1 MVIYIRLES
10 VELKGFKSFAN
21 RTKIK
26 FDNQITAVVGPNGS
40 GKSNIADAIKWVLGE
55 QSVKSLR
62 GKKMDDVIFQGADDK
77 KPMNMAEVNLS
88 FNNKDRAL
96 SSDYDLV
103 KISRRIFRNGDNE
116 YRLNGKRVR
125 LKDIKEL
132 FLDTG
137 IGKEGYSVI
146 GQGRIDEIL
155 NSSNQERRNIFE
167 EASGIATHKYRREE
181 SLKKLSKVDE
191 DLEIIQREWDY
202 KNKDKNKLEIEA
214 KNFEKYTEIESLL
227 NEKAYLFYA
236 NKSKSLNEKNKD
248 LIEQIKIL
256 KNNQEEKTREFDKI
270 NESLLPIAENI
281 RDLENKYK
289 NLNQNILDNE
299 KNIDKYTNKIN
310 LDRQKL
316 LYNKKD
322 LERNNSDFKSY
333 DEKFKNYEISLKN
346 QKDKLENTKNVIR
359 NLEEKN
365 RKLSEKKDESID
377 LLSSIQKEIERL
389 KKEGEDLNKLIY
401 DYDIDQKTRTILEKQ
416 RFENNK
422 IINEK
427 IQELNSDLSNIS
439 KDLNELENEKENLSK
454 DIEEKNTNLEKIKEK
469 ILNEI
474 NKKDDLEKAIN
485 QNKLSCKEEISNY
498 KIQKSLMERN
508 EGYFYSVSD
517 FLKKTKNTE
526 IEKLYINTL
535 ANLITVKSGYEEII
549 ENLIGQGLQNIVT
562 WSKKDTREI
571 INFVNKNKLGRI
583 TFLPLDSIKQNKKA
597 RVEEKEVIA
606 MAYDLV
612 SFDSKLENIIN
623 HFLSNTVVVKNIDD
637 AVSLSNKIKG
647 YRIISLNLDLIN
659 TWGSMVAGVN
669 KARKSNINILNR
681 NKKIN
686 EIKSRINKLRNERND
701 LLENYNS
708 LNIKLEENQRL
719 RQTKEDE
726 LVEAN
731 ENLIDIRSIFDKKNY
746 QKQSLIQRIDE
757 LKESLNE
764 SKEEENF
771 KDIEK
776 IKLKLS
782 NVKKEDE
789 ILKEKSIENGKL
801 INDLSNEI
809 FKNKNSIEINTR
821 DLNILENRI
830 SEDENS
836 LLNLKQNIEFN
847 QKMKKSL
854 EESLINLEKEISACE
869 NKVFDTKEKLKED
882 EKNKI
887 KISMEIDEK
896 KNSNHKLLSLS
907 KNIENELNEYSM
919 KIVKFNYKLEAIS
932 KDLKNLEDEIRPF
945 ISKSLEDL
953 KENNYEN
960 SSKQIKKEE
969 LFNLQKELTQVGFF
983 DENSKEDFE
992 KAYKEFEFLDKQKID
1007 LEKSKK
1013 DIEKMIKKLE
1023 EDMKDEFI
1031 KNFNIIDEK
1040 FQRIFKELF
1049 MGGKAKLSL
1058 DSNDLLDAGIDISAC
1073 PPGKST
1079 KNISLLSGGEKS
1091 LTAVALLFAIFE
1103 TNPAPFSLLDEID
1116 AAMDESN
1123 IKRYIDYLKSLSDKT
1138 QFIMITHRQTTMQL
1152 AEKIHGVTIGDGGIS
1167 KIYSID
1173 FDDEK

>member
-1 MVIYIRLES
+1 MIYIRLES

-236 NKSKSLNEKNKD
+236 NKSKSLNEKNRD

-289 NLNQNILDNE
+289 NLDQRILDNE

-316 LYNKKD
+316 AYNKKD
-322 LERNNSDFKSY
+322 LERNNNDFKSY

-346 QKDKLENTKNVIR
+346 QKDKLENTKNIIK

-365 RKLSEKKDESID
+365 RKLSEKKDESIA

-427 IQELNSDLSNIS
+427 IQELNNDLSNLS
-439 KDLNELENEKENLSK
+439 KDLNKLEKEKENLSK
-454 DIEEKNTNLEKIKEK
+454 DIEEKNTNLENIKEK
-469 ILNEI
+469 IINEI
-474 NKKDDLEKAIN
+474 NKKDDLEKEIN
-485 QNKLSCKEEISNY
+485 QNNLSCKEEISNY

-571 INFVNKNKLGRI
+571 INFVNENKLGRI

-623 HFLSNTVVVKNIDD
+623 HFLSNTIVVKNIDD

-686 EIKSRINKLRNERND
+686 EIKSRINKLRNERNE

-708 LNIKLEENQRL
+708 LNIELEENQRL
-719 RQTKEDE
+719 RQKKEDE

-789 ILKEKSIENGKL
+789 ILKEKSIENSKL

-869 NKVFDTKEKLKED
+869 NKVVDTKEKVKED
-882 EKNKI
+882 EENKI

-953 KENNYEN
+953 KENNYAN

-969 LFNLQKELTQVGFF
+969 LFNLQKKLTQVGFF

>member
-1 MVIYIRLES
+1 MIYIRLES

-77 KPMNMAEVNLS
+77 KSMNMAEVNLS

-289 NLNQNILDNE
+289 NLNQSILDNE

-316 LYNKKD
+316 SYNKKD

-346 QKDKLENTKNVIR
+346 QKDKLENTKNIIK

-365 RKLSEKKDESID
+365 RKLSEKKDESIA

-427 IQELNSDLSNIS
+427 IQELNTDLSNLS
-439 KDLNELENEKENLSK
+439 KDLNELEKEKENLSK

-469 ILNEI
+469 ISNEI

-612 SFDSKLENIIN
+612 SYDSKLENIIN

-669 KARKSNINILNR
+669 KDRKSNINILNR

-686 EIKSRINKLRNERND
+686 EIKYRINKLRNERNE

-708 LNIKLEENQRL
+708 LNIELEENQRL
-719 RQTKEDE
+719 RQKKEDE
-726 LVEAN
+726 LVKAN

-757 LKESLNE
+757 LKESLKE

-789 ILKEKSIENGKL
+789 ILKEKSIENSKL

-882 EKNKI
+882 EENKI

-953 KENNYEN
+953 KENNYAN

-969 LFNLQKELTQVGFF
+969 LFNLQKKLTQVGFF

>member
-1 MVIYIRLES
+1 MIYIRLES
-10 VELKGFKSFAN
+10 VELKGFKSFAE

-26 FDNQITAVVGPNGS
+26 FNNQITAVVGPNGS

-62 GKKMDDVIFQGADDK
+62 GKKMDDVIFQGSDRK

-88 FNNKDRAL
+88 FDNKDRAL

-103 KISRRIFRNGDNE
+103 KISRRIYRNGDNE

-125 LKDIKEL
+125 LKDVKEL

-181 SLKKLSKVDE
+181 SLKKLSKVDD
-191 DLEIIQREWDY
+191 DLEIIQREWEY

-214 KNFEKYTEIESLL
+214 KNFDKYHEIEDLL
-227 NEKAYLFYA
+227 DKKSYYFYIRR
-236 NKSKSLNEKNKD
+236 SKSLEEKNKE
-248 LIEQIKIL
+248 LIEDIKNI
-256 KNNQEEKTREFDKI
+256 KKVQEEKTREFDKV
-270 NESLLPIAENI
+270 NESLLPIADSI
-281 RDLENKYK
+281 RNLEKNYEKICQDILNK
-289 NLNQNILDNE
+289 E
-299 KNIDKYTNKIN
+299 KNIDRLTNKIQ
-310 LDRQKL
+310 LDEQKL
-316 LYNKKD
+316 SYNQKD
-322 LERNNSDFKSY
+322 LERNKKDFESY
-333 DEKFKNYEISLKN
+333 DEKIKKYKISLDN
-346 QKDKLENTKNVIR
+346 QKSKLDQTKNLIK
-359 NLEEKN
+359 NLEIENEDFLKKKKQNLSTLSNIKN
-365 RKLSEKKDESID
+365 DLVSLKDSEKK
-377 LLSSIQKEIERL
+377 
-389 KKEGEDLNKLIY
+389 LNKLIY
-401 DYDIDQKTRTILEKQ
+401 DYDIDQKTRLILKERRDK
-416 RFENNK
+416 NNK
-422 IINEK
+422 EIKEK
-427 IQELNSDLSNIS
+427 ISDFEKELTDIKKDLSVF
-439 KDLNELENEKENLSK
+439 E
-454 DIEEKNTNLEKIKEK
+454 EEKNTLSKKINDTDENINKIKEK
-469 ILNEI
+469 ILSDN
-474 NKKDDLEKAIN
+474 NQKDLLEKDIN
-485 QNKLSCKEEISNY
+485 QNNLSCKEEISKY
-498 KIQKSLMERN
+498 KIQKSMIERN
-508 EGYFYSVSD
+508 DGYFYSVSD

-526 IEKLYINTL
+526 IEKYYINTL

-597 RVEEKEVIA
+597 RVDEKEVIA

-612 SFDSKLENIIN
+612 SYDDRLESIIN

-637 AVSLSNKIKG
+637 AISLSNKIKG
-647 YRIISLNLDLIN
+647 YRIISLQLDLIN
-659 TWGSMVAGVN
+659 TWGSMAAGVN
-669 KARKSNINILNR
+669 KSRKSNINILNR

-686 EIKSRINKLRNERND
+686 EIKARINNLRNERNELLDSFNNINIEIEKNKEILVNNEQVSLD
-701 LLENYNS
+701 LKEKYSNKNLE
-708 LNIKLEENQRL
+708 
-719 RQTKEDE
+719 
-726 LVEAN
+726 
-731 ENLIDIRSIFDKKNY
+731 IDRKTY
-746 QKQSLIQRIDE
+746 QKETFLQRIKE
-757 LKESLNE
+757 LKESLRE
-764 SKEEENF
+764 SSEDEEF

-776 IKLKLS
+776 IKLDLEDIS
-782 NVKKEDE
+782 KKIKNLENQADE
-789 ILKEKSIENGKL
+789 KNIL
-801 INDLSNEI
+801 INDLSNQI

-830 SEDENS
+830 GED
-836 LLNLKQNIEFN
+836 QN
-847 QKMKKSL
+847 
-854 EESLINLEKEISACE
+854 SLINLEENIKFNQKLKISLDKTLENLENEISLSKEKIEKSKNSLDKFEQTKLDLNKEI
-869 NKVFDTKEKLKED
+869 DD
-882 EKNKI
+882 
-887 KISMEIDEK
+887 K
-896 KNSNHKLLSLS
+896 KKANHELLSLS
-907 KNIENELNEYSM
+907 KNMENELNEYSM
-919 KIVKFNYKLEAIS
+919 KIVQFNYKLEAIS

-945 ISKSLEDL
+945 ISKPLDKL
-953 KENNYEN
+953 KENNYEEKEL
-960 SSKQIKKEE
+960 SVKKED
-969 LFNLQKELTQVGFF
+969 LFDLQKKLGNIGFF
-983 DENSKEDFE
+983 DENSKENFKKINE
-992 KAYKEFEFLDKQKID
+992 EFEFLDKQKID
-1007 LEKSKK
+1007 LELAKK

-1023 EDMKDEFI
+1023 NDMKDEFI
-1031 KNFNIIDEK
+1031 KNFNIIDRK

-1049 MGGKAKLSL
+1049 MGGNAKLSL
-1058 DSNDLLDAGIDISAC
+1058 DSNELLDAGIDISAC

-1123 IKRYIDYLKSLSDKT
+1123 IKRYIDYLKSLSNNT

-1173 FDDEK
+1173 FEQNK

>member
-1 MVIYIRLES
+1 MIYIRLES
-10 VELKGFKSFAN
+10 VELKGFKSFAE
-21 RTKIK
+21 RTNIK

-62 GKKMDDVIFQGADDK
+62 GKKMDDVIFQGSDGK

-88 FNNKDRAL
+88 FDNKDRAL

-103 KISRRIFRNGDNE
+103 KISRRIYRNGDNE

-125 LKDIKEL
+125 LKDVKEL

-181 SLKKLSKVDE
+181 SLKKLTKVDD
-191 DLEIIQREWDY
+191 DLEIIQREWEY

-214 KNFEKYTEIESLL
+214 KNFDKYHEIEKLL
-227 NEKAYLFYA
+227 DKKSFYFYISR
-236 NKSKSLNEKNKD
+236 SKSLEENNIELTNK
-248 LIEQIKIL
+248 IKKIQNL
-256 KNNQEEKTREFDKI
+256 QDEKTREFDEV
-270 NESLLPIAENI
+270 NESLLPIAESI
-281 RDLENKYK
+281 RNLEKRYDNTSQEI
-289 NLNQNILDNE
+289 LNNE
-299 KNIDKYTNKIN
+299 KNIDKLTNKIQ
-310 LDRQKL
+310 LDGQKL
-316 LYNKKD
+316 SYNQKD
-322 LERNNSDFKSY
+322 LERNINDFKSY
-333 DEKFKNYEISLKN
+333 DDKIKKYKLSLEDQKNKLKQTKILIEN
-346 QKDKLENTKNVIR
+346 LENKNKELLD
-359 NLEEKN
+359 NKEESHES
-365 RKLSEKKDESID
+365 LSKI
-377 LLSSIQKEIERL
+377 
-389 KKEGEDLNKLIY
+389 KKELIELEKSDKKLKKLIY
-401 DYDIDQKTRTILEKQ
+401 DYDIDQKTRLILKEQ
-416 RFENNK
+416 RDQNNK
-422 IINEK
+422 EIKKKIIEFEK
-427 IQELNSDLSNIS
+427 EISSLKNDLLNHEEEKKVISEKNI
-439 KDLNELENEKENLSK
+439 ENEKEIDQL
-454 DIEEKNTNLEKIKEK
+454 KEK
-469 ILNEI
+469 ISDKNSQKNI
-474 NKKDDLEKAIN
+474 LEKSIN
-485 QNKLSCKEEISNY
+485 QNNLSCKEEISKY
-498 KIQKSLMERN
+498 KIQKSILERN

-526 IEKLYINTL
+526 IEKYYINTL
-535 ANLITVKSGYEEII
+535 ANLITVKSGYEEVI
-549 ENLIGQGLQNIVT
+549 ENLIGSGLQNIVT

-571 INFVNKNKLGRI
+571 INFVNNNKLGRI

-597 RVEEKEVIA
+597 RVNEKEVIA

-612 SFDSKLENIIN
+612 SYDDKLENIVN

-637 AVSLSNKIKG
+637 AISLSNKIKG
-647 YRIISLNLDLIN
+647 YRIISLQLDLIN

-669 KARKSNINILNR
+669 KSRKSNINILNR

-686 EIKSRINKLRNERND
+686 EIKKRIVSLRNERND
-701 LLENYNS
+701 LLESFNNIDLEIEKNS
-708 LNIKLEENQRL
+708 NLLNENQ
-719 RQTKEDE
+719 QISFE
-726 LVEAN
+726 LN
-731 ENLIDIRSIFDKKNY
+731 EKLSSINILLERKKY
-746 QKQSLIQRIDE
+746 QIETLSKRYLE

-764 SKEEENF
+764 SLEDEDF

-776 IKLKLS
+776 IKSDLE
-782 NVKKEDE
+782 VVRKKVNNLNEE
-789 ILKEKSIENGKL
+789 INIKNNL

-809 FKNKNSIEINTR
+809 FKNKNSIEINKR
-821 DLNILENRI
+821 DLNILENKI
-830 SEDENS
+830 NEDQNS
-836 LLNLKQNIEFN
+836 LVNLEENIKLN
-847 QKMKKSL
+847 QKLKSSL
-854 EESLINLEKEISACE
+854 EKTLEDLEEDINFS
-869 NKVFDTKEKLKED
+869 
-882 EKNKI
+882 KNKI
-887 KISMEIDEK
+887 KSSKDNLQKLKENKLEVSKEIEDK
-896 KNSNHKLLSLS
+896 KKSNHELLSLS
-907 KNIENELNEYSM
+907 KKIENDLNEYSM
-919 KIVKFNYKLEAIS
+919 KVVKFNYKLEAIS

-945 ISKSLEDL
+945 ISKPLEKL
-953 KENNYEN
+953 KENKYNDKDV
-960 SSKQIKKEE
+960 SVKKED
-969 LFNLQKELTQVGFF
+969 LFYLQKKLGNVGFF
-983 DENSKEDFE
+983 DENSKEN
-992 KAYKEFEFLDKQKID
+992 YKKVNDEFEFLDRQKVD
-1007 LEKSKK
+1007 LEESKK

-1023 EDMKDEFI
+1023 DEMKDEFI

-1049 MGGKAKLSL
+1049 MGGNAKLSL

-1123 IKRYIDYLKSLSDKT
+1123 IKRYIDYLKSLSNNT

-1173 FDDEK
+1173 FEEKN

>member
-1 MVIYIRLES
+1 MIYIRLES

-289 NLNQNILDNE
+289 NLNQSILDNE

-333 DEKFKNYEISLKN
+333 DEKFKNYEVSLKN
-346 QKDKLENTKNVIR
+346 QKDKLENTKNIIK

-365 RKLSEKKDESID
+365 RNLSEKKDESIA

-427 IQELNSDLSNIS
+427 IQELNDDLSNLS
-439 KDLNELENEKENLSK
+439 KDLNELEKEKENLSK

-469 ILNEI
+469 IISEI
-474 NKKDDLEKAIN
+474 NKKDDLEKSIN

-571 INFVNKNKLGRI
+571 INFVNENKLGRI

-612 SFDSKLENIIN
+612 TYDSKLENIIN

-708 LNIKLEENQRL
+708 LNIKLEENKIL
-719 RQTKEDE
+719 RQKKEDE

-789 ILKEKSIENGKL
+789 ILKEKSIENSKL

-869 NKVFDTKEKLKED
+869 KKVVDTKEKVKED

-945 ISKSLEDL
+945 ISKQLEDL

-969 LFNLQKELTQVGFF
+969 LFNLQKQLTQVGFF

>member
-1 MVIYIRLES
+1 MIYIRLES

-289 NLNQNILDNE
+289 NLNQSILDNE

-346 QKDKLENTKNVIR
+346 QKDKLENAKNIIK

-365 RKLSEKKDESID
+365 RKLSEKKDESIA

-427 IQELNSDLSNIS
+427 IQELNSDLLNIS
-439 KDLNELENEKENLSK
+439 KDLNELENKKENLSK

-469 ILNEI
+469 IINEI

-623 HFLSNTVVVKNIDD
+623 HFLSNTIVVKNIDD

-719 RQTKEDE
+719 RQKKEDE
-726 LVEAN
+726 LVKVN

-789 ILKEKSIENGKL
+789 ILKEKSIENSKL

-830 SEDENS
+830 NEDENS

-869 NKVFDTKEKLKED
+869 NKVVDTKERVKED

-969 LFNLQKELTQVGFF
+969 LFNLQKKLTQVGFF

-1049 MGGKAKLSL
+1049 MGGKAKLRL

>member
-1 MVIYIRLES
+1 MIYIRLES
-10 VELKGFKSFAN
+10 VELKGFKSFAEK
-21 RTKIK
+21 TKIK

-62 GKKMDDVIFQGADDK
+62 GKKMDDVIFQGSDGK

-88 FNNKDRAL
+88 FDNKDRAL

-125 LKDIKEL
+125 LKDVKEL

-181 SLKKLSKVDE
+181 SLKKLSKVDD
-191 DLEIIQREWDY
+191 DLEIIQREWEY
-202 KNKDKNKLEIEA
+202 KDKDKNKLEIEA
-214 KNFEKYTEIESLL
+214 KNFDKYHEIEELL
-227 NEKAYLFYA
+227 DEKSFYFYISR
-236 NKSKSLNEKNKD
+236 SKSLEENNIELTNKIKNIQNLQD
-248 LIEQIKIL
+248 
-256 KNNQEEKTREFDKI
+256 EKTREFDEV
-270 NESLLPIAENI
+270 NESLLPIAESI
-281 RDLENKYK
+281 RELEKKYDK
-289 NLNQNILDNE
+289 TCQEIINNE
-299 KNIDKYTNKIN
+299 KNIDKLTNKIQ
-310 LDRQKL
+310 LDGQKL
-316 LYNKKD
+316 SYNQKD
-322 LERNNSDFKSY
+322 LERNINDFKSY
-333 DEKFKNYEISLKN
+333 DEKIKKYKLSLEEQKNKLKQTKILIEN
-346 QKDKLENTKNVIR
+346 LENKNKELSDNKVESHESLSKIKNELI
-359 NLEEKN
+359 NLEKSDK
-365 RKLSEKKDESID
+365 KLK
-377 LLSSIQKEIERL
+377 
-389 KKEGEDLNKLIY
+389 KLIY
-401 DYDIDQKTRTILEKQ
+401 DYDIDQKTRLILKEQRDQNNKEIKKKILEFEKEISSLKNDLLNHEEEKKVISEKIIENKKEINQVKEKISDKNSQKNILEK
-416 RFENNK
+416 
-422 IINEK
+422 
-427 IQELNSDLSNIS
+427 S
-439 KDLNELENEKENLSK
+439 
-454 DIEEKNTNLEKIKEK
+454 
-469 ILNEI
+469 
-474 NKKDDLEKAIN
+474 IN
-485 QNKLSCKEEISNY
+485 QNNLSCKEEISKY
-498 KIQKSLMERN
+498 KIQKSILERN
-508 EGYFYSVSD
+508 DGYFYAVSD

-526 IEKLYINTL
+526 IEKYYINTL
-535 ANLITVKSGYEEII
+535 ANLITVKSGYEEVI
-549 ENLIGQGLQNIVT
+549 ENLIGSGLQNIVT

-571 INFVNKNKLGRI
+571 INFVNNNKLGRI

-597 RVEEKEVIA
+597 RVNEKEVIA

-612 SFDSKLENIIN
+612 SYDDKLENIVN

-637 AVSLSNKIKG
+637 AISLSNKIKG
-647 YRIISLNLDLIN
+647 YRIISLQLDLIN

-669 KARKSNINILNR
+669 KSRKSNINILNR

-686 EIKSRINKLRNERND
+686 EIKKRIVRLRNERND
-701 LLENYNS
+701 LLDSFNNIDSEIEKNNNLLNENKHIS
-708 LNIKLEENQRL
+708 FELNEKLSSINI
-719 RQTKEDE
+719 
-726 LVEAN
+726 LVE
-731 ENLIDIRSIFDKKNY
+731 RKKY
-746 QKQSLIQRIDE
+746 QIETLSKRYLE

-764 SKEEENF
+764 SLEDEDF

-776 IKLKLS
+776 IKSDLE
-782 NVKKEDE
+782 VVRKKVNNLNEE
-789 ILKEKSIENGKL
+789 INIKNNL

-809 FKNKNSIEINTR
+809 FKNKNSIEINKR
-821 DLNILENRI
+821 DLNILENKI
-830 SEDENS
+830 NEDQNS
-836 LLNLKQNIEFN
+836 LVNLEENIKLN
-847 QKMKKSL
+847 QKLKSSL
-854 EESLINLEKEISACE
+854 EKTLEDLEEEINFS
-869 NKVFDTKEKLKED
+869 
-882 EKNKI
+882 KNKI
-887 KISMEIDEK
+887 KSSKDNLQKLKENKLKVSKEIEEK
-896 KNSNHKLLSLS
+896 KKSNHELLSLS
-907 KNIENELNEYSM
+907 KKIENDLNEYSM

-945 ISKSLEDL
+945 ISKPLEKL
-953 KENNYEN
+953 KENRYNDKDF
-960 SSKQIKKEE
+960 SVKKED
-969 LFNLQKELTQVGFF
+969 LFYLQKKLGNVGFF
-983 DENSKEDFE
+983 EENSKEN
-992 KAYKEFEFLDKQKID
+992 YKKINDEFEFLDRQKVD
-1007 LEKSKK
+1007 LEESKK

-1023 EDMKDEFI
+1023 DEMKDEFI

-1049 MGGKAKLSL
+1049 MGGNAKLSL

-1123 IKRYIDYLKSLSDKT
+1123 IKRYIDYLKSLSNNT

-1173 FDDEK
+1173 FEEKN

>member
-1 MVIYIRLES
+1 MIYIRLES

-62 GKKMDDVIFQGADDK
+62 GKKMDDVIFQGANDK

-214 KNFEKYTEIESLL
+214 KNFEKYIEIESLL

-248 LIEQIKIL
+248 LIEQIEIL
-256 KNNQEEKTREFDKI
+256 KNNQEEKTREFDKV

-289 NLNQNILDNE
+289 NLNQSILDNE

-316 LYNKKD
+316 AYNKKD
-322 LERNNSDFKSY
+322 LERNNNDFKSY

-346 QKDKLENTKNVIR
+346 QKDKLENTKNIIK

-365 RKLSEKKDESID
+365 KKLSEKKDESIA

-427 IQELNSDLSNIS
+427 IQELNTDLSNLS
-439 KDLNELENEKENLSK
+439 KDLNELEKEKENLSK

-469 ILNEI
+469 IINEI

-686 EIKSRINKLRNERND
+686 EIKYRINKLRNERNE

-708 LNIKLEENQRL
+708 LNIKIEENQRL
-719 RQTKEDE
+719 RQKKEDE
-726 LVEAN
+726 LVKAN
-731 ENLIDIRSIFDKKNY
+731 ENLIDIRSILDKKNY

-789 ILKEKSIENGKL
+789 ILKEKSIENSKL

-869 NKVFDTKEKLKED
+869 NKVFDTKEKVKED

-907 KNIENELNEYSM
+907 KNIENKLNEYSM

-969 LFNLQKELTQVGFF
+969 LFNLQKKLTQVGFF

>member
-1 MVIYIRLES
+1 MIYIRLES

-256 KNNQEEKTREFDKI
+256 KNNQEEKNREFDRI
-270 NESLLPIAENI
+270 NKSLLPIAENI

-289 NLNQNILDNE
+289 NLNQRILDNE

-322 LERNNSDFKSY
+322 LERNNNDFKSY
-333 DEKFKNYEISLKN
+333 DEKFKNYELSLKK

-365 RKLSEKKDESID
+365 RKLSEKKDESIA
-377 LLSSIQKEIERL
+377 LLPSIQKEIERL

-549 ENLIGQGLQNIVT
+549 ENLIGQGLQNIIT

-612 SFDSKLENIIN
+612 SFDLKLENIIN

-726 LVEAN
+726 LVKAN
-731 ENLIDIRSIFDKKNY
+731 ENLIDIRFIFDKKNY
-746 QKQSLIQRIDE
+746 HKQSLIQRIDE

-789 ILKEKSIENGKL
+789 ILKEKSIENSKL

-809 FKNKNSIEINTR
+809 FKNKNTIEINTR

-969 LFNLQKELTQVGFF
+969 LFNLQKKLTQVGFF

-992 KAYKEFEFLDKQKID
+992 KAYKEFEFLNKQKID

>member
-1 MVIYIRLES
+1 MIYIRLES
-10 VELKGFKSFAN
+10 VELKGFKSFAE

-62 GKKMDDVIFQGADDK
+62 GKKMDDVIFQGSDGK

-88 FNNKDRAL
+88 FDNKDRAL

-125 LKDIKEL
+125 LKDVKEL

-181 SLKKLSKVDE
+181 SLKKLSKVDD
-191 DLEIIQREWDY
+191 DLEIIQREWEY

-214 KNFEKYTEIESLL
+214 KNFDKYHEIEELL
-227 NEKAYLFYA
+227 DKKSFYFYISR
-236 NKSKSLNEKNKD
+236 SKSLEENNIELINKIKNIQNLQD
-248 LIEQIKIL
+248 
-256 KNNQEEKTREFDKI
+256 EKTREFDEV
-270 NESLLPIAENI
+270 NESLLPIAESI
-281 RDLENKYK
+281 RELEKKYDK
-289 NLNQNILDNE
+289 TCQEIINNE
-299 KNIDKYTNKIN
+299 KNIDKLTNKIQ
-310 LDRQKL
+310 LDCQKL
-316 LYNKKD
+316 SYNQKD
-322 LERNNSDFKSY
+322 LERNINDFKSY
-333 DEKFKNYEISLKN
+333 DEKIKKYKLSLEDQKNKLKQTKILIEN
-346 QKDKLENTKNVIR
+346 LENKNKELSDNKEESHESLSKIKNELI
-359 NLEEKN
+359 NLEK
-365 RKLSEKKDESID
+365 SDKK
-377 LLSSIQKEIERL
+377 
-389 KKEGEDLNKLIY
+389 LNKLIY
-401 DYDIDQKTRTILEKQ
+401 DYDIDQKTRLILKEQRDQNNKEIKKKILE
-416 RFENNK
+416 FEKEISSLKNDLLNHEEEKKVISEK
-422 IINEK
+422 II
-427 IQELNSDLSNIS
+427 
-439 KDLNELENEKENLSK
+439 ENEKEINQV
-454 DIEEKNTNLEKIKEK
+454 KEK
-469 ILNEI
+469 ISDENSQKNI
-474 NKKDDLEKAIN
+474 LEKSIN
-485 QNKLSCKEEISNY
+485 QNNLSCKEEISKY
-498 KIQKSLMERN
+498 KIQKSILERN
-508 EGYFYSVSD
+508 DGYFYAVSD

-526 IEKLYINTL
+526 IEKYYINTL
-535 ANLITVKSGYEEII
+535 ANLITVKSGYEEVI
-549 ENLIGQGLQNIVT
+549 ENLIGSGLQNIVT

-571 INFVNKNKLGRI
+571 INFVNNNKLGRI

-597 RVEEKEVIA
+597 RVNEKEVIA

-612 SFDSKLENIIN
+612 SYDDKLENIVN
-623 HFLSNTVVVKNIDD
+623 HFLSNTVVVRNIDD
-637 AVSLSNKIKG
+637 AISLSNKIKG
-647 YRIISLNLDLIN
+647 YRIISLQLDLIN

-669 KARKSNINILNR
+669 KSRKSNINILNR

-686 EIKSRINKLRNERND
+686 EIKKRIVSLRNERND
-701 LLENYNS
+701 LLNSFNNIDSEIEKNNNLLNENKQIS
-708 LNIKLEENQRL
+708 FELNEKLSSINI
-719 RQTKEDE
+719 
-726 LVEAN
+726 LVE
-731 ENLIDIRSIFDKKNY
+731 RKKY
-746 QKQSLIQRIDE
+746 QIETLSKRYLE

-764 SKEEENF
+764 ALEDEDF

-776 IKLKLS
+776 IKSDLE
-782 NVKKEDE
+782 VVRKKVNNLNEE
-789 ILKEKSIENGKL
+789 INIKNNL

-809 FKNKNSIEINTR
+809 FKNKNSIEINKR
-821 DLNILENRI
+821 DLNILENKI
-830 SEDENS
+830 NEDQNS
-836 LLNLKQNIEFN
+836 LVNLEENIKLN
-847 QKMKKSL
+847 QKLKSSL
-854 EESLINLEKEISACE
+854 EKTLEGLEKDINFSK
-869 NKVFDTKEKLKED
+869 NKIRSSKDNLQKLKE
-882 EKNKI
+882 NKL
-887 KISMEIDEK
+887 KVNKEIEEK
-896 KNSNHKLLSLS
+896 KKSNHELLSLS
-907 KNIENELNEYSM
+907 KKIENDLNEYSM
-919 KIVKFNYKLEAIS
+919 KIVKFNYKLESIS

-945 ISKSLEDL
+945 ISKPLEKLKEIKYNDKDFSVKKEDL
-953 KENNYEN
+953 FY
-960 SSKQIKKEE
+960 
-969 LFNLQKELTQVGFF
+969 LQKKLGNVGFF
-983 DENSKEDFE
+983 DENSKEN
-992 KAYKEFEFLDKQKID
+992 YKKVNDEFEFLDRQKVD
-1007 LEKSKK
+1007 LEESKK

-1023 EDMKDEFI
+1023 DEMKDEFI

-1049 MGGKAKLSL
+1049 MGGNAKLSL

-1123 IKRYIDYLKSLSDKT
+1123 IKRYIDYLKSLSNNT

-1173 FDDEK
+1173 FEEKN

>member
-1 MVIYIRLES
+1 MIYIRLES

-289 NLNQNILDNE
+289 NLNQSILDNE

-322 LERNNSDFKSY
+322 LERNNNDFKSY

-346 QKDKLENTKNVIR
+346 QKDKLENAKNIIK

-365 RKLSEKKDESID
+365 RKLSDKKDESIA

-427 IQELNSDLSNIS
+427 IQELNSDLSNLS
-439 KDLNELENEKENLSK
+439 KDLNKLEKEKENLSK
-454 DIEEKNTNLEKIKEK
+454 DIEEKNTNLENIKEK
-469 ILNEI
+469 IINEI
-474 NKKDDLEKAIN
+474 NKKDDLEKEIN
-485 QNKLSCKEEISNY
+485 QNNLSCKEEISNY

-719 RQTKEDE
+719 RQKKEDE

-731 ENLIDIRSIFDKKNY
+731 GNLIDIRSIFDKKNY

-789 ILKEKSIENGKL
+789 ILKEKSIENSKL

-869 NKVFDTKEKLKED
+869 NKVVDTKEKVRED

-969 LFNLQKELTQVGFF
+969 LFNLQKKLTQVGFF

>member
-1 MVIYIRLES
+1 MIYIRLES

-289 NLNQNILDNE
+289 NLNQSILDNE

-316 LYNKKD
+316 SYNKKD

-333 DEKFKNYEISLKN
+333 DEKFKNYELSLKN
-346 QKDKLENTKNVIR
+346 QKDKLENTKNIIK

-365 RKLSEKKDESID
+365 RKLSEKKDESIA

-439 KDLNELENEKENLSK
+439 KDLSELEKEKENLSK

-686 EIKSRINKLRNERND
+686 EIKYRINKLRNERNE

-708 LNIKLEENQRL
+708 LNIELEENQRL
-719 RQTKEDE
+719 RQKKEDE
-726 LVEAN
+726 LVKAN

-789 ILKEKSIENGKL
+789 ILKEKSIENSKL

-809 FKNKNSIEINTR
+809 FKNKNTIEINTR
-821 DLNILENRI
+821 DLNILKNRI

-869 NKVFDTKEKLKED
+869 NKVFDTKEKVKED

-969 LFNLQKELTQVGFF
+969 LFNLQKKLTQVGFF

-992 KAYKEFEFLDKQKID
+992 NAYKEFEFLDKQKID

>member
-316 LYNKKD
+316 SYNKKD

-346 QKDKLENTKNVIR
+346 QKDKLENTKNIIK

-365 RKLSEKKDESID
+365 KKLSEKKDESIA

-427 IQELNSDLSNIS
+427 IQELNTDLSNLS
-439 KDLNELENEKENLSK
+439 KDLNELEKEKENLSK

-469 ILNEI
+469 IINEI

-686 EIKSRINKLRNERND
+686 EIKYRINKLRNERNE

-708 LNIKLEENQRL
+708 LNIKIEENQRL
-719 RQTKEDE
+719 RQKKEDE
-726 LVEAN
+726 LVKAN
-731 ENLIDIRSIFDKKNY
+731 ENLIDIRSILDKKNY

-789 ILKEKSIENGKL
+789 ILKEKSVENSKL

-869 NKVFDTKEKLKED
+869 NKVFDTKERVKED

-953 KENNYEN
+953 EENNYEN

-969 LFNLQKELTQVGFF
+969 LFNLQKKLTQVGFF

>member
-1 MVIYIRLES
+1 MIYIRLES

-21 RTKIK
+21 KTKIK

-62 GKKMDDVIFQGADDK
+62 GKKMDDVIFQGADEK

-88 FNNKDRAL
+88 FDNKDRSL

-202 KNKDKNKLEIEA
+202 KNKDKNKLEIET
-214 KNFEKYTEIESLL
+214 KNFEKYIEIESLL

-289 NLNQNILDNE
+289 NLNQSILDNE

-333 DEKFKNYEISLKN
+333 DEKFKNYELSLKN

-365 RKLSEKKDESID
+365 SNLSEKKDESIA

-389 KKEGEDLNKLIY
+389 KKEGDDLNKLIY

-427 IQELNSDLSNIS
+427 IQELNSDLSNLS
-439 KDLNELENEKENLSK
+439 KDLNELEKEKENLSK
-454 DIEEKNTNLEKIKEK
+454 DIVEKNTNLEKIKEK

-517 FLKKTKNTE
+517 FLRKTKNTE

-789 ILKEKSIENGKL
+789 ILKEKSIENSKL

-869 NKVFDTKEKLKED
+869 NKVVDTKERVKED

-960 SSKQIKKEE
+960 SSMQIKKEE
-969 LFNLQKELTQVGFF
+969 LFNLQKKLTQIGFF
-983 DENSKEDFE
+983 DENSKENFE

>member
-289 NLNQNILDNE
+289 NLNQSILDNE

-316 LYNKKD
+316 SYNKKD

-333 DEKFKNYEISLKN
+333 DEKFKNYELSLKN

-365 RKLSEKKDESID
+365 RKLSEKKDESIA

-439 KDLNELENEKENLSK
+439 KDLNELEKEKENLSK
-454 DIEEKNTNLEKIKEK
+454 YIEEKNTNLEKIKEK

-708 LNIKLEENQRL
+708 LNIELEENQRL
-719 RQTKEDE
+719 RQKKEDE
-726 LVEAN
+726 LVKAN

-757 LKESLNE
+757 LKESLKE

-789 ILKEKSIENGKL
+789 ILKEKSIENSKL

-869 NKVFDTKEKLKED
+869 NKVVDTKERVKED

-953 KENNYEN
+953 KENNYAN
-960 SSKQIKKEE
+960 PSKQIKKEE
-969 LFNLQKELTQVGFF
+969 LFNLQKKLTQVGFF
-983 DENSKEDFE
+983 DENSKEDFK

>member
-1 MVIYIRLES
+1 MIYIRLES

-316 LYNKKD
+316 SYNKKD

-346 QKDKLENTKNVIR
+346 QKDKLENTKNIIK

-365 RKLSEKKDESID
+365 KKLSEKKDESIA

-427 IQELNSDLSNIS
+427 IQELNTDLSNLS
-439 KDLNELENEKENLSK
+439 KDLNELEKEKENLSK

-469 ILNEI
+469 IINEI

-686 EIKSRINKLRNERND
+686 EIKYRINKLRNERNE

-708 LNIKLEENQRL
+708 LNIKIEENQRL
-719 RQTKEDE
+719 RQKKEDE
-726 LVEAN
+726 LVKAN
-731 ENLIDIRSIFDKKNY
+731 ENLIDIRSILDKKNY

-789 ILKEKSIENGKL
+789 ILKEKSVENSKL

-869 NKVFDTKEKLKED
+869 NKVFDTKERVKED

-953 KENNYEN
+953 EENNYEN

-969 LFNLQKELTQVGFF
+969 LFNLQKKLTQVGFF

>member
-1 MVIYIRLES
+1 MIYIRLES

-227 NEKAYLFYA
+227 NEKAYLFYV

-289 NLNQNILDNE
+289 NLNQSILDNE

-316 LYNKKD
+316 SYNKKD

-346 QKDKLENTKNVIR
+346 QKDKLENTKNVIK

-365 RKLSEKKDESID
+365 RKLLEKKDESIA

-427 IQELNSDLSNIS
+427 IQELNTDLSNLS

-659 TWGSMVAGVN
+659 TWGSMVSGVN

-708 LNIKLEENQRL
+708 LNIELEENQRL
-719 RQTKEDE
+719 RQKKEDE
-726 LVEAN
+726 LVKAN

-789 ILKEKSIENGKL
+789 ILKEKSIENSKL

-869 NKVFDTKEKLKED
+869 NKVVGTKEKVKED
-882 EKNKI
+882 EENKI
-887 KISMEIDEK
+887 KISIEIDEK

>member
-1 MVIYIRLES
+1 MIYIRLES

-256 KNNQEEKTREFDKI
+256 KNNQEEKTREFDKV

-316 LYNKKD
+316 AYNEKD
-322 LERNNSDFKSY
+322 LERNNNDFKSY

-346 QKDKLENTKNVIR
+346 QKDKLENTKNIIK

-365 RKLSEKKDESID
+365 RKLSEKKDESIA

-439 KDLNELENEKENLSK
+439 KDLNELEKEKENLSK
-454 DIEEKNTNLEKIKEK
+454 YIEEKNTNLEKIKEK
-469 ILNEI
+469 ISNEI
-474 NKKDDLEKAIN
+474 NKKDDLEKSIN

-571 INFVNKNKLGRI
+571 INFVNENKLGRI

-686 EIKSRINKLRNERND
+686 EIKSRINKLRNERNE

-708 LNIKLEENQRL
+708 LNIELEENQRL
-719 RQTKEDE
+719 RQKKEDE
-726 LVEAN
+726 LEKAN

-789 ILKEKSIENGKL
+789 ILKEKSIENSKL

-869 NKVFDTKEKLKED
+869 NKVFDTKEKVKED

-969 LFNLQKELTQVGFF
+969 LFNLQKKLTQVGFF

>member
-1 MVIYIRLES
+1 MIYIRLES

-214 KNFEKYTEIESLL
+214 KNFDKYIEIESLL

-289 NLNQNILDNE
+289 NLNQSILDNE

-333 DEKFKNYEISLKN
+333 DEKFKNYEFSLKN
-346 QKDKLENTKNVIR
+346 QKDKLENTKNIIK

-365 RKLSEKKDESID
+365 RKLSEKKGESIA

-726 LVEAN
+726 LVKAN

-764 SKEEENF
+764 LKEEENF

-789 ILKEKSIENGKL
+789 ILKEKSIENSKL

-869 NKVFDTKEKLKED
+869 NKVVDTKERVKEY

-953 KENNYEN
+953 KENNYAN

-969 LFNLQKELTQVGFF
+969 LFNLQKKLTQVGFF

>member
-1 MVIYIRLES
+1 MIYIRLES

-289 NLNQNILDNE
+289 NLNQSILDNE

-316 LYNKKD
+316 AYNKKD
-322 LERNNSDFKSY
+322 LERNNNDFKSY

-346 QKDKLENTKNVIR
+346 QKDKLENTKNIIK

-365 RKLSEKKDESID
+365 KKLSEKKDESIA

-427 IQELNSDLSNIS
+427 IQELNTDLSNLS
-439 KDLNELENEKENLSK
+439 KDLNELEKEKENLSK

-469 ILNEI
+469 IINEI

-681 NKKIN
+681 NKRIN

-719 RQTKEDE
+719 RQIKEDE

-782 NVKKEDE
+782 NVKKEDD
-789 ILKEKSIENGKL
+789 ILKEKSIENSKL

-869 NKVFDTKEKLKED
+869 NKVVDTKEKVKED
-882 EKNKI
+882 EENKI
-887 KISMEIDEK
+887 KISIEIDDK

-969 LFNLQKELTQVGFF
+969 LFNLQKKLTQVGFF

-1031 KNFNIIDEK
+1031 KNFNIIDKK

-1173 FDDEK
+1173 FDDKK

>member
-1 MVIYIRLES
+1 MIYIRLES

-167 EASGIATHKYRREE
+167 EASGIATHTYRREE

-214 KNFEKYTEIESLL
+214 KNFEKYIEIESLL

-289 NLNQNILDNE
+289 NLNQSILDNE

-316 LYNKKD
+316 SYNKKD
-322 LERNNSDFKSY
+322 LERNNNDFKSY

-346 QKDKLENTKNVIR
+346 QKDKLENTKNIIK

-365 RKLSEKKDESID
+365 RKLSEKKDESIA

-427 IQELNSDLSNIS
+427 IQELNTDLSNLS
-439 KDLNELENEKENLSK
+439 KDLNKLENEKENLSK

-469 ILNEI
+469 IINEI

-612 SFDSKLENIIN
+612 SYDSKLENIIN

-686 EIKSRINKLRNERND
+686 EIKYRINKLRNERNE

-708 LNIKLEENQRL
+708 LNIELEENQRL
-719 RQTKEDE
+719 RQKKEDE
-726 LVEAN
+726 LVKAN

-757 LKESLNE
+757 LKESLKE

-789 ILKEKSIENGKL
+789 ILKEKSIENSKL

-869 NKVFDTKEKLKED
+869 NKVLDTKEKVRED

-945 ISKSLEDL
+945 ISKSIEEL

-969 LFNLQKELTQVGFF
+969 LFNLQKKLTQVGFF
-983 DENSKEDFE
+983 DKNSKENFE

-1049 MGGKAKLSL
+1049 MGGRAKLSL

>member
-1 MVIYIRLES
+1 MIYIRLES

-62 GKKMDDVIFQGADDK
+62 GKKMDDVIFQGSDDK

-289 NLNQNILDNE
+289 NLNQSILDNE

-346 QKDKLENTKNVIR
+346 QKDKLENAKNIIK

-365 RKLSEKKDESID
+365 RKLSDKKDESIA

-427 IQELNSDLSNIS
+427 IQELNNDLSNLS
-439 KDLNELENEKENLSK
+439 KDLNKLEKEKENLSK
-454 DIEEKNTNLEKIKEK
+454 DIEEKNTNLENIKEK
-469 ILNEI
+469 IINEI
-474 NKKDDLEKAIN
+474 NKKDDLEKEIN
-485 QNKLSCKEEISNY
+485 QNNLSCKEEISNY

-719 RQTKEDE
+719 RQKKEDE

-731 ENLIDIRSIFDKKNY
+731 GNLIDIRSIFDKKNY

-789 ILKEKSIENGKL
+789 ILKEKSIENSKL

-869 NKVFDTKEKLKED
+869 NKVVDTKEKVREY

-969 LFNLQKELTQVGFF
+969 LFNLQKKLTQVGFF

>member
-1 MVIYIRLES
+1 MIYIRLES
-10 VELKGFKSFAN
+10 VELKGFKSFAD

-62 GKKMDDVIFQGADDK
+62 GKKMDDVIFQGSDGK

-88 FNNKDRAL
+88 FDNKDRAL

-125 LKDIKEL
+125 LKDVKEL

-181 SLKKLSKVDE
+181 SLKKLSKVDD
-191 DLEIIQREWDY
+191 DLEIIQREWEY
-202 KNKDKNKLEIEA
+202 KSKDKNKLEIEA
-214 KNFEKYTEIESLL
+214 KNFDKYHEIEELL
-227 NEKAYLFYA
+227 DKKSFYFYIRR
-236 NKSKSLNEKNKD
+236 SKSLEENNIELTNK
-248 LIEQIKIL
+248 IKKIQNL
-256 KNNQEEKTREFDKI
+256 QDEKTREFDEV
-270 NESLLPIAENI
+270 NESLLPIAESI
-281 RDLENKYK
+281 RNLEKRYDNTS
-289 NLNQNILDNE
+289 QEILKNE
-299 KNIDKYTNKIN
+299 KNIDKLTNKIQ
-310 LDRQKL
+310 LDGQKL
-316 LYNKKD
+316 SYNQKD
-322 LERNNSDFKSY
+322 LERNINDFKSY
-333 DEKFKNYEISLKN
+333 DDKIKKYKLSLEDQKNKLKQTKILIEN
-346 QKDKLENTKNVIR
+346 LENKNKELLV
-359 NLEEKN
+359 NKEESHES
-365 RKLSEKKDESID
+365 LSKIKKELID
-377 LLSSIQKEIERL
+377 LEKSDKKL
-389 KKEGEDLNKLIY
+389 KKLIY
-401 DYDIDQKTRTILEKQ
+401 DYDIDQKTRLILKEQRDQNNKEIKKKILE
-416 RFENNK
+416 FEKEISALKNDLLNNEEEK
-422 IINEK
+422 KVISEK
-427 IQELNSDLSNIS
+427 I
-439 KDLNELENEKENLSK
+439 KENEKELK
-454 DIEEKNTNLEKIKEK
+454 QLKEK
-469 ILNEI
+469 ITDKNSQKNI
-474 NKKDDLEKAIN
+474 LEKSIN
-485 QNKLSCKEEISNY
+485 QNNLSCKEEISKY
-498 KIQKSLMERN
+498 KIQKSILERN
-508 EGYFYSVSD
+508 DGYFYSVSD

-526 IEKLYINTL
+526 IEKYYINTL
-535 ANLITVKSGYEEII
+535 ANLITVKSGYEEVI
-549 ENLIGQGLQNIVT
+549 ENLIGSGLQNIVT

-571 INFVNKNKLGRI
+571 INFVNNNKLGRI

-597 RVEEKEVIA
+597 RVNEKEVIA

-612 SFDSKLENIIN
+612 SYDDKLENIVN
-623 HFLSNTVVVKNIDD
+623 HFLYNTVVVKNIDD
-637 AVSLSNKIKG
+637 AISLSNKIKG
-647 YRIISLNLDLIN
+647 YRIISLQLDLIN

-669 KARKSNINILNR
+669 KSRKSNINILNR

-686 EIKSRINKLRNERND
+686 EIKKRIVSLRNERND
-701 LLENYNS
+701 LLESFNNIDLEIEKNS
-708 LNIKLEENQRL
+708 NLLNENQQISFEL
-719 RQTKEDE
+719 NEKLSSINI
-726 LVEAN
+726 LVE
-731 ENLIDIRSIFDKKNY
+731 RKKY
-746 QKQSLIQRIDE
+746 QIETLSKRYLE

-764 SKEEENF
+764 SLEDEDF

-776 IKLKLS
+776 IKSDLEVVRKKVNNLNEES
-782 NVKKEDE
+782 NIK
-789 ILKEKSIENGKL
+789 NNL

-809 FKNKNSIEINTR
+809 FKNKNSIEINKR
-821 DLNILENRI
+821 DLNILENKI
-830 SEDENS
+830 NEDQNS
-836 LLNLKQNIEFN
+836 LVNLEENIKLN
-847 QKMKKSL
+847 QKLKSSL
-854 EESLINLEKEISACE
+854 EKTLEDLEEEINFS
-869 NKVFDTKEKLKED
+869 
-882 EKNKI
+882 KNKI
-887 KISMEIDEK
+887 KSSKDNLQKLKENKLKISKEIEEK
-896 KNSNHKLLSLS
+896 KKSNHELLSLS
-907 KNIENELNEYSM
+907 KKIENDLNEYSM

-945 ISKSLEDL
+945 ISKPLEKL
-953 KENNYEN
+953 KENRYNDKDF
-960 SSKQIKKEE
+960 SVKKED
-969 LFNLQKELTQVGFF
+969 LFYLQKKLGNVGFF
-983 DENSKEDFE
+983 EENSKEN
-992 KAYKEFEFLDKQKID
+992 YKKINDEFEFLDRQKVD
-1007 LEKSKK
+1007 LEESKK

-1023 EDMKDEFI
+1023 DEMKDEFI

-1049 MGGKAKLSL
+1049 MGGNAKLSL

-1123 IKRYIDYLKSLSDKT
+1123 IKRYIDYLKSLSNNT

-1173 FDDEK
+1173 FEEKN

>member
-1 MVIYIRLES
+1 MIYIRLES

-21 RTKIK
+21 KTKIK

-289 NLNQNILDNE
+289 NLNQSILDNE

-333 DEKFKNYEISLKN
+333 DEKFKNYELSLKN

-365 RKLSEKKDESID
+365 RKLSEKKDESIA

-389 KKEGEDLNKLIY
+389 KKEGDDLNKLIY

-439 KDLNELENEKENLSK
+439 KDLNELEKEKENLSK

-517 FLKKTKNTE
+517 FLKKTKNTD

-623 HFLSNTVVVKNIDD
+623 HFLSNTIVVKNIDD

-719 RQTKEDE
+719 RQIKEDE
-726 LVEAN
+726 LVKAN

-789 ILKEKSIENGKL
+789 ILKEKSIENSKL

-809 FKNKNSIEINTR
+809 FKNKNTIEINTR

-869 NKVFDTKEKLKED
+869 NKVVDTKEKVKED

-953 KENNYEN
+953 EENNYEN

-969 LFNLQKELTQVGFF
+969 LFNLQKKLTQVGFF

>member
-1 MVIYIRLES
+1 MIYIRLES

-21 RTKIK
+21 KTKIK

-289 NLNQNILDNE
+289 NLNQSILDNE

-333 DEKFKNYEISLKN
+333 DEKFKNYELSLKN

-365 RKLSEKKDESID
+365 RKLSEKKDESIA

-389 KKEGEDLNKLIY
+389 KKEGDDLNKLIY

-427 IQELNSDLSNIS
+427 IQELNSDLSNLS
-439 KDLNELENEKENLSK
+439 KDLNELEKEKENLSK
-454 DIEEKNTNLEKIKEK
+454 DIVEKNTNLEKIKEK

-517 FLKKTKNTE
+517 FLRKTKNTE

-789 ILKEKSIENGKL
+789 ILKEKSIENSKL

-869 NKVFDTKEKLKED
+869 NKVVDTKEKVKED

-953 KENNYEN
+953 KENNYAN

-969 LFNLQKELTQVGFF
+969 LFNLQKELTQIGFF
-983 DENSKEDFE
+983 DENSKENFE

>member
-1 MVIYIRLES
+1 MIYIRLES

-214 KNFEKYTEIESLL
+214 KNFEKYIEIESLL

-248 LIEQIKIL
+248 LIEQIEIL
-256 KNNQEEKTREFDKI
+256 KNNQEEKTREFDKV

-289 NLNQNILDNE
+289 NLDQRILDNE

-322 LERNNSDFKSY
+322 LERNNNDFKSY

-346 QKDKLENTKNVIR
+346 QKDKLENTKNIIK

-365 RKLSEKKDESID
+365 RKLSEKKDESIA

-427 IQELNSDLSNIS
+427 IQELNNDLSNLS
-439 KDLNELENEKENLSK
+439 KDLNKLEKEKENLSK
-454 DIEEKNTNLEKIKEK
+454 DIEEKNTNLENIKEK
-469 ILNEI
+469 IINEI
-474 NKKDDLEKAIN
+474 NKKDDLEKEIN
-485 QNKLSCKEEISNY
+485 QNNLSCKEEISNY

-719 RQTKEDE
+719 RQKKEDE

-731 ENLIDIRSIFDKKNY
+731 GNLIDIRSIFDKKNY

-789 ILKEKSIENGKL
+789 ILKEKSIENSKL

-869 NKVFDTKEKLKED
+869 NKVLDTKEKVKED
-882 EKNKI
+882 EENKI

-969 LFNLQKELTQVGFF
+969 LFNLQKKLTQVGFF

>member
-1 MVIYIRLES
+1 MIYIRLES

-77 KPMNMAEVNLS
+77 KSMNMAEVNLS

-214 KNFEKYTEIESLL
+214 KNFEKYIEIESLL

-248 LIEQIKIL
+248 LIEQIEIL
-256 KNNQEEKTREFDKI
+256 KNNQEEKTREFDKV

-289 NLNQNILDNE
+289 NLNQSILDNE

-322 LERNNSDFKSY
+322 LERNNNDFKSY

-346 QKDKLENTKNVIR
+346 QKDKLENTKNIIK

-365 RKLSEKKDESID
+365 RKLSEKKDESIA

-439 KDLNELENEKENLSK
+439 KDLNELEKEKENLSK

-708 LNIKLEENQRL
+708 LNIELEENQRL
-719 RQTKEDE
+719 RQKKEDE
-726 LVEAN
+726 LVKAN

-789 ILKEKSIENGKL
+789 ILKEKSIENSKL

-953 KENNYEN
+953 KEKIYEN

-969 LFNLQKELTQVGFF
+969 LFNLQKKLTQIGFF

-992 KAYKEFEFLDKQKID
+992 KSYKEFEFLDKQKID

>member
-1 MVIYIRLES
+1 MIYIRLES

-21 RTKIK
+21 KTKIK

-289 NLNQNILDNE
+289 NLNQSILDNE

-333 DEKFKNYEISLKN
+333 DEKFKNYELSLKN

-365 RKLSEKKDESID
+365 RKLSEKKDESIA

-389 KKEGEDLNKLIY
+389 KKEGDDLNKLIY

-427 IQELNSDLSNIS
+427 IQELNSDLSNLS
-439 KDLNELENEKENLSK
+439 KDLNELEKEKENLSK
-454 DIEEKNTNLEKIKEK
+454 DIVEKNTNLEKIKEK

-517 FLKKTKNTE
+517 FLRKTKNTE

-789 ILKEKSIENGKL
+789 ILKEKSIENSKL

-854 EESLINLEKEISACE
+854 EESLINLEKEINACE
-869 NKVFDTKEKLKED
+869 NKVVDTKERVKED

-953 KENNYEN
+953 KENNYAN

-969 LFNLQKELTQVGFF
+969 LFNLQKKLTQVGFF

>member
-1 MVIYIRLES
+1 MIYIRLES

-77 KPMNMAEVNLS
+77 KSMNMAEVNLS

-214 KNFEKYTEIESLL
+214 KNFEKYIEIESLL

-289 NLNQNILDNE
+289 NLNQSILDNE

-322 LERNNSDFKSY
+322 LERNNNDFKSY

-346 QKDKLENTKNVIR
+346 QKDKLENTKNIIK

-365 RKLSEKKDESID
+365 RKLSEKKDESIA

-401 DYDIDQKTRTILEKQ
+401 DYDIDQKTRTILQKQ

-427 IQELNSDLSNIS
+427 IQELNTDLSNLS
-439 KDLNELENEKENLSK
+439 KDLSKLEKEKENLSK

-571 INFVNKNKLGRI
+571 INFVNENKLGRI

-612 SFDSKLENIIN
+612 SYDSKLENIIN

-789 ILKEKSIENGKL
+789 ILKEKSIENSKL

-830 SEDENS
+830 NEDENS

-869 NKVFDTKEKLKED
+869 NKVVDTKEKVKED

-932 KDLKNLEDEIRPF
+932 KGLKNLEDEIRPF

-953 KENNYEN
+953 KENNYSN
-960 SSKQIKKEE
+960 SSMQIKKEE
-969 LFNLQKELTQVGFF
+969 LFNLQKKLTQIGFF
-983 DENSKEDFE
+983 DENSKENFE

>member
-1 MVIYIRLES
+1 MIYIRLES

-289 NLNQNILDNE
+289 NLNQSILDNE

-322 LERNNSDFKSY
+322 LERNNNDFKSY

-346 QKDKLENTKNVIR
+346 QKDKLKNTKNVIR

-365 RKLSEKKDESID
+365 RNLSEKKDESIA

-427 IQELNSDLSNIS
+427 IQELNTDLLNIS
-439 KDLNELENEKENLSK
+439 KDLNELEKEKENLSK

-612 SFDSKLENIIN
+612 SYDSKLENIIN

-708 LNIKLEENQRL
+708 LNIKLEENQKL

-726 LVEAN
+726 LVEVN
-731 ENLIDIRSIFDKKNY
+731 EKLIDIRSIFDKKNY

-789 ILKEKSIENGKL
+789 ILKEKSIENSKL

-836 LLNLKQNIEFN
+836 LFNLKQNIEFN

-854 EESLINLEKEISACE
+854 EENLINLEKEISACE
-869 NKVFDTKEKLKED
+869 NKVVDTKERVKED

-969 LFNLQKELTQVGFF
+969 LFNLQKKLTQVGFF

>member
-1 MVIYIRLES
+1 MIYIRLES

-62 GKKMDDVIFQGADDK
+62 GKKMDDVIFQGANDK

-214 KNFEKYTEIESLL
+214 KNFEKYIEIESLL

-248 LIEQIKIL
+248 LIEQIEIL
-256 KNNQEEKTREFDKI
+256 KNNQEEKTREFDKV

-289 NLNQNILDNE
+289 NLDQRILDNE

-316 LYNKKD
+316 AYNKKD
-322 LERNNSDFKSY
+322 LERNNNDFKSY

-346 QKDKLENTKNVIR
+346 QKDKLENTKNIIK

-365 RKLSEKKDESID
+365 RKLSEKKDESIA

-439 KDLNELENEKENLSK
+439 KDLSELEKEKENLSK

-789 ILKEKSIENGKL
+789 ILKEKSIENSKL

-869 NKVFDTKEKLKED
+869 NKVVDTKEKVKED

-969 LFNLQKELTQVGFF
+969 LFNLQKKLTQVGFF

>member
-1 MVIYIRLES
+1 MIYIRLES

-96 SSDYDLV
+96 SSDYDIV

-191 DLEIIQREWDY
+191 DLEMIQREWDY

-289 NLNQNILDNE
+289 NLNQSILDNE

-316 LYNKKD
+316 SYNKKD
-322 LERNNSDFKSY
+322 LERNNNDFKSY
-333 DEKFKNYEISLKN
+333 DEKFKNYELSLKN
-346 QKDKLENTKNVIR
+346 QKAKLENTKNVIK

-365 RKLSEKKDESID
+365 RKLSEKKYKSIA

-389 KKEGEDLNKLIY
+389 KKEGDDLNKLIY

-427 IQELNSDLSNIS
+427 IQELNTDLSKLS

-474 NKKDDLEKAIN
+474 NKKDDLEKSIN

-517 FLKKTKNTE
+517 FLRKTKNTE

-726 LVEAN
+726 LVKAN

-789 ILKEKSIENGKL
+789 ILKEKSIENSKL

-869 NKVFDTKEKLKED
+869 NKVVDTKEKVKED

-953 KENNYEN
+953 KENNYAN

-969 LFNLQKELTQVGFF
+969 LFNLQKELTQIGFF
-983 DENSKEDFE
+983 DENSKENFE

>member
-1 MVIYIRLES
+1 MIYIRLES

-289 NLNQNILDNE
+289 NLNQSILDNE

-333 DEKFKNYEISLKN
+333 DEKFKNYELSLKN

-365 RKLSEKKDESID
+365 RKLSEKKDESIA

-427 IQELNSDLSNIS
+427 IQELNTDLLNIS
-439 KDLNELENEKENLSK
+439 KDLNKLENEKENLSK
-454 DIEEKNTNLEKIKEK
+454 DIVEKNTNLEKIKEK
-469 ILNEI
+469 IINEI

-669 KARKSNINILNR
+669 KSRKSNINILNR

-719 RQTKEDE
+719 RQIKEDE

-789 ILKEKSIENGKL
+789 ILKEKAIENSKL

-869 NKVFDTKEKLKED
+869 NKVVDTKEKVRED

-969 LFNLQKELTQVGFF
+969 LFNLQKKLTQVGFF

>member
-1 MVIYIRLES
+1 MIYIRLES

-214 KNFEKYTEIESLL
+214 KNFDKYIEIESLL

-289 NLNQNILDNE
+289 NLNQSILDNE

-316 LYNKKD
+316 SYNKKD

-333 DEKFKNYEISLKN
+333 DEKFKNYELSLKN
-346 QKDKLENTKNVIR
+346 QKDKLENAKNIIR

-365 RKLSEKKDESID
+365 RNLSDKKDKSID
-377 LLSSIQKEIERL
+377 LLYSIQKEIERL

-439 KDLNELENEKENLSK
+439 KDLNELEKEKENLSK

-686 EIKSRINKLRNERND
+686 EIKSRINKLRNERNE

-708 LNIKLEENQRL
+708 LNIELEENQRL
-719 RQTKEDE
+719 RQKKEDE
-726 LVEAN
+726 LVKAN

-757 LKESLNE
+757 LKESLKE

-789 ILKEKSIENGKL
+789 ILKEKSIENSKL

-869 NKVFDTKEKLKED
+869 NKVVDTKEKVRED

-969 LFNLQKELTQVGFF
+969 LFNLQKKLTQVGFF

>member
-1 MVIYIRLES
+1 MIYIRLES

-214 KNFEKYTEIESLL
+214 ENFEKYTEIESLL

-289 NLNQNILDNE
+289 NLNQSILDNE

-333 DEKFKNYEISLKN
+333 DEKFKNYELSLKN

-365 RKLSEKKDESID
+365 RKLSEKKDESIA
-377 LLSSIQKEIERL
+377 LLSSIQKESERL

-439 KDLNELENEKENLSK
+439 KDLNELEKEKENLSK

-612 SFDSKLENIIN
+612 SYDSKLENIIN

-869 NKVFDTKEKLKED
+869 NKVVDTKERVKED

-887 KISMEIDEK
+887 EISMEIDEK

-969 LFNLQKELTQVGFF
+969 LFNLQKKLTQVGFF

>member
-1 MVIYIRLES
+1 MIYIRLES

-96 SSDYDLV
+96 SSEYDLV

-289 NLNQNILDNE
+289 NLNQSILDNE

-322 LERNNSDFKSY
+322 LERNNNDFKSY
-333 DEKFKNYEISLKN
+333 DEKFKNYENSLKN
-346 QKDKLENTKNVIR
+346 QKDKLENTKNIIK

-365 RKLSEKKDESID
+365 RKLSEKKDESIA

-454 DIEEKNTNLEKIKEK
+454 DIVEKNTNLEKIKEK

-571 INFVNKNKLGRI
+571 INFVNENKLGRI

-612 SFDSKLENIIN
+612 SYDSKLENIIN

-719 RQTKEDE
+719 RQKKEDE
-726 LVEAN
+726 LVEVN

-789 ILKEKSIENGKL
+789 ILKEKSIENSKL

-836 LLNLKQNIEFN
+836 LFNLKQNIEFN

-869 NKVFDTKEKLKED
+869 NKVVGTKEKVKED
-882 EKNKI
+882 EENKI

-960 SSKQIKKEE
+960 SSMQIKKEE
-969 LFNLQKELTQVGFF
+969 LFNLQKKLTQIGFF
-983 DENSKEDFE
+983 DENSKENFE

-1007 LEKSKK
+1007 IEKSKK

>member
-1 MVIYIRLES
+1 MIYIRLES
-10 VELKGFKSFAN
+10 VELKGFKSFAE

-62 GKKMDDVIFQGADDK
+62 GKKMDDVIFQGSDGK

-88 FNNKDRAL
+88 FDNKDRAL

-125 LKDIKEL
+125 LKDVKEL

-181 SLKKLSKVDE
+181 SLKKLSKVDD
-191 DLEIIQREWDY
+191 DLEIIQREWEY

-214 KNFEKYTEIESLL
+214 KNFDKYHEIEELL
-227 NEKAYLFYA
+227 DKKSFYFYISR
-236 NKSKSLNEKNKD
+236 SKSLEENNIELINKIKNIQNLQD
-248 LIEQIKIL
+248 
-256 KNNQEEKTREFDKI
+256 EKTREFDEV
-270 NESLLPIAENI
+270 NESLLPIAESI
-281 RDLENKYK
+281 RELEKKYDK
-289 NLNQNILDNE
+289 TCQEIINNE
-299 KNIDKYTNKIN
+299 KNIDKLTNKIQ
-310 LDRQKL
+310 LDGQKL
-316 LYNKKD
+316 SYNQKD
-322 LERNNSDFKSY
+322 LERNINDFKSY
-333 DEKFKNYEISLKN
+333 DEKIKKYKLSLEDQKNKLKQTKILIEN
-346 QKDKLENTKNVIR
+346 LENKNKE
-359 NLEEKN
+359 LSDKKN
-365 RKLSEKKDESID
+365 ESHKRLSKIKNELID
-377 LLSSIQKEIERL
+377 LEKSDKKL
-389 KKEGEDLNKLIY
+389 KKLIY
-401 DYDIDQKTRTILEKQ
+401 DYDIDQKTKLILKEQRDQNNKEIKKKILE
-416 RFENNK
+416 F
-422 IINEK
+422 
-427 IQELNSDLSNIS
+427 
-439 KDLNELENEKENLSK
+439 EKEISALKNDLLNHE
-454 DIEEKNTNLEKIKEK
+454 EEKKVIFEKIKENDKELKQLKEK
-469 ILNEI
+469 ITDKNSQKNI
-474 NKKDDLEKAIN
+474 LEKSIN
-485 QNKLSCKEEISNY
+485 QNNLSCKEEISKY
-498 KIQKSLMERN
+498 KIQKSILERN
-508 EGYFYSVSD
+508 DGYFYSVSD

-526 IEKLYINTL
+526 IEKYYINTL
-535 ANLITVKSGYEEII
+535 ANLITVKSGYEEVI
-549 ENLIGQGLQNIVT
+549 ENLIGSGLQNIVT

-571 INFVNKNKLGRI
+571 INFVNNNKLGRI

-597 RVEEKEVIA
+597 RVNEKEVIA

-612 SFDSKLENIIN
+612 SYDDKLENIVN

-637 AVSLSNKIKG
+637 AISLSNKIKG
-647 YRIISLNLDLIN
+647 YRIISLQLDLIN

-669 KARKSNINILNR
+669 KSRKSNINILNR

-686 EIKSRINKLRNERND
+686 EIKKRIVSLRNERND
-701 LLENYNS
+701 LLDSFNNIDSEIEKNNNLLNENKQIS
-708 LNIKLEENQRL
+708 FQLNEKLSSINI
-719 RQTKEDE
+719 
-726 LVEAN
+726 LVE
-731 ENLIDIRSIFDKKNY
+731 RKKY
-746 QKQSLIQRIDE
+746 QIETLSKRYLE

-764 SKEEENF
+764 SLVDEDF

-776 IKLKLS
+776 IKSDLEVVRNKVNNL
-782 NVKKEDE
+782 NEE
-789 ILKEKSIENGKL
+789 INIKNNL

-809 FKNKNSIEINTR
+809 FKNKNSIEINKR
-821 DLNILENRI
+821 DLNILENKI
-830 SEDENS
+830 NEDQNS
-836 LLNLKQNIEFN
+836 LVNLEENIKLN
-847 QKMKKSL
+847 QKLKSSL
-854 EESLINLEKEISACE
+854 EKTLEGLEKDINFSK
-869 NKVFDTKEKLKED
+869 NKIRSSKDNLQKLKE
-882 EKNKI
+882 NKLEVS
-887 KISMEIDEK
+887 KEIEDK
-896 KNSNHKLLSLS
+896 KKSNHELLSLS
-907 KNIENELNEYSM
+907 KKIENDLNEYSM

-945 ISKSLEDL
+945 ISKPLEKL
-953 KENNYEN
+953 KENRYNDKDF
-960 SSKQIKKEE
+960 SVRKED
-969 LFNLQKELTQVGFF
+969 LFYLQKKLGNVGFF
-983 DENSKEDFE
+983 DENSKEN
-992 KAYKEFEFLDKQKID
+992 YKKVNDEFEFLDRQKVD
-1007 LEKSKK
+1007 LEESKK

-1023 EDMKDEFI
+1023 DEMKDEFI

-1049 MGGKAKLSL
+1049 MGGNAKLSL

-1123 IKRYIDYLKSLSDKT
+1123 IKRYIDYLKSLSNNT

-1167 KIYSID
+1167 KIYTID
-1173 FDDEK
+1173 FEEKN

>member
-62 GKKMDDVIFQGADDK
+62 GKKMDDVIFQGANDK

-214 KNFEKYTEIESLL
+214 KNFEKYIEIESLL

-248 LIEQIKIL
+248 LIEQIEIL
-256 KNNQEEKTREFDKI
+256 KNNQEEKTREFDKV

-289 NLNQNILDNE
+289 NLNQSILDNE

-316 LYNKKD
+316 AYNKKD
-322 LERNNSDFKSY
+322 LERNNNDFKSY

-346 QKDKLENTKNVIR
+346 QKDKLENTKNIIK

-365 RKLSEKKDESID
+365 KKLSEKKDESIA

-427 IQELNSDLSNIS
+427 IQELNTDLSNLS
-439 KDLNELENEKENLSK
+439 KDLNELEKEKENLSK

-469 ILNEI
+469 IINEI

-686 EIKSRINKLRNERND
+686 EIKYRINKLRNERNE

-708 LNIKLEENQRL
+708 LNIKIEENQRL
-719 RQTKEDE
+719 RQKKEDE
-726 LVEAN
+726 LVKAN
-731 ENLIDIRSIFDKKNY
+731 ENLIDIRSILDKKNY

-789 ILKEKSIENGKL
+789 ILKEKSIENSKL

-869 NKVFDTKEKLKED
+869 NKVFDTKEKVKED

-907 KNIENELNEYSM
+907 KNIENKLNEYSM

-969 LFNLQKELTQVGFF
+969 LFNLQKKLTQVGFF